1 MTGYRSET
9 DPRELALYQQIRIG
23 QRVIA
28 RVKKSEF
35 DLEPQNLTGIVKY
48 VGTIDSEYVD
58 NRLYVGV
65 KLDEAGKLFSVSFF
79 PSGLYMYV
87 YIHSFLATLHS
98 YVNGSAVFFTVGNTD
113 GIIKGKRYFSC
124 PSKHGKVVRIND
136 IVAVLPRKVGG
147 IFEAFRL
154 HSMYV

>member
-1 MTGYRSET
+1 MYDHASSNPQCQCELCRMNSSIVAPNGLRPETGLTGIATQTAVTGYRSET

-79 PSGLYMYV
+79 PSDY
-87 YIHSFLATLHS
+87 TC
-98 YVNGSAVFFTVGNTD
+98 TQ
-113 GIIKGKRYFSC
+113 FSC
-124 PSKHGKVVRIND
+124 NTPFLCKWFYCFLYSWKH
-136 IVAVLPRKVGG
+136 
-147 IFEAFRL
+147 
-154 HSMYV
+154 